1 MWFHSD
7 CVDLSAEDIGNIS
20 RENEIWQCVKCAK
33 DRRISMQAES
43 ELTKSDPKLTD
54 VITLLQAMRL
64 KNKEFFLHFTY
75 IKCIRSTISR
85 E

>member
-1 MWFHSD
+1 MWFHSL
-7 CVDLSAEDIGNIS
+7 CVDLSAEDIDIIS

-54 VITLLQAMRL
+54 VITLPQAMRL
-64 KNKEFFLHFTY
+64 ENKEFFLH
-75 IKCIRSTISR
+75 
-85 E
+85 